1 MYVNGIVTG
10 HIIIHS
16 IHGVYRAQK
25 TYRLYR
31 TAVLVGINNPVNADF
46 NVEGDSSCYFFSSSF
61 VIVCISPSFLHNV
74 NDLHTKHFLDLLCNW
89 FFCVQISKVR
99 IIPNRGSFCHVHDE
113 VGNRN
118 RSPINRTIITNIDGK

>member
-46 NVEGDSSCYFFSSSF
+46 NVEGDSSCYFFSSYF

-89 FFCVQISKVR
+89 F
-99 IIPNRGSFCHVHDE
+99 SFVCKSPKSESYHDLN
-113 VGNRN
+113 VFVMFMMR
-118 RSPINRTIITNIDGK
+118 